1 VEDVAD
7 IMHPTTVLLDTQ
19 AEAATDIVFQVKMDY
34 LEEQIMEVEV
44 EVDHI
49 LQNHKVA
56 APAAL
61 V

>member
-1 VEDVAD
+1 
-7 IMHPTTVLLDTQ
+7 MHPITELLDTQ
-19 AEAATDIVFQVKMDY
+19 AAAVTDTVFQVKMDY
-34 LEEQIMEVEV
+34 LEDQIMEVEV